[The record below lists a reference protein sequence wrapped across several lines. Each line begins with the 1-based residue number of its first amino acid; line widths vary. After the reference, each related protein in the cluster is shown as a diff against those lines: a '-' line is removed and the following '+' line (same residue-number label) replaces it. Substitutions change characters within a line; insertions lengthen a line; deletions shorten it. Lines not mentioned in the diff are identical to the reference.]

1 MSPVLEVEN
10 VTKRYWDFCLDDV
23 SLAVA
28 KGRIVGIIG
37 PNGAGKTTLIKLI
50 MNLAP
55 ATSGTVRVFGLSHA
69 DSEKKIKNRIGFV
82 GEDQPFYDNKTV
94 AWTGR
99 FAANFFER
107 WDGSRFSGLL
117 ADFSIDQHKR
127 VHELSRGRKTLLAL
141 AMALSHEADLLLLD
155 EPTAALDAV
164 IRRDVLRLLKGLV
177 EDEEKTVV
185 VASHNTD
192 GLADIAHDVAFLN
205 AGTLILRADKDE
217 LLAGWK
223 WLHYKEGSLN
233 CDVLETLCGVRR
245 QPFGN
250 SALTRDF
257 PNIRDRLA
265 DGVAVGDVKVEN
277 ASLDDILISLV
288 KGG

>member
-10 VTKRYWDFCLDDV
+10 LAKAYWDFRLDDV

-28 KGRIVGIIG
+28 KGRVVGIIG
-37 PNGAGKTTLIKLI
+37 PNGAGKTTLINLI
-50 MNLAP
+50 MDLLP
-55 ATSGTVRVFGLSHA
+55 ATSGTVRAFGLSYG
-69 DSEKKIKNRIGFV
+69 DSEKKIKNRIGYV
-82 GEDQPFYDNKTV
+82 GEDPPFYMHKTV

-99 FAANFFER
+99 FAARFFER
-107 WDGSRFSGLL
+107 WDGNRFSGLL
-117 ADFSIDQHKR
+117 ADFSIDQRKK
-127 VHELSRGRKTLLAL
+127 VGNLSRGRKTLLAL
-141 AMALSHEADLLLLD
+141 AVALSHEADLFVLD
-155 EPTAALDAV
+155 EPTAGLDAV

-177 EDEEKTVV
+177 EDEEKTALI
-185 VASHNTD
+185 ASHNTD
-192 GLADIAHDVAFLN
+192 GLADVADDVAFLN
-205 AGTLILRADKDE
+205 TGKLVLRADKDE

-233 CDVLETLCGVRR
+233 RDVLETLSGVRR

-257 PNIRDRLA
+257 PNIRDRLS